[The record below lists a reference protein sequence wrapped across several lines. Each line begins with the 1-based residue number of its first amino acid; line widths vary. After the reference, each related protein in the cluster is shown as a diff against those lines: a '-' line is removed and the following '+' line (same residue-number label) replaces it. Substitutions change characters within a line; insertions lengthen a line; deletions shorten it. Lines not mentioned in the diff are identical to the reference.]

1 MGALPKESGF
11 EDLQTAQQC
20 KTLLRFIVCG
30 SVDHGKSTL
39 IGRLL
44 FEAGVVFEDQLEAL
58 DRDSCHHGTQGEEP
72 DFALLLDGLAAER
85 EQNITIDVAYRFFA
99 TTRRKFIV
107 ADTPGHEQYTRNM
120 ATGASTADVALL
132 LVSASEGI
140 TRQTRRHALIVS
152 MLGVRHVVVAVNKMD
167 LVSWSQSGFR
177 ALESEFRAFTDSLG
191 VDRTVFIPVAARSGD
206 NIIRRSECMN
216 WYRGPTLLEH
226 LERVEVG
233 WRPQRSAF
241 RMPIQWVNR
250 PNAEFRGYC
259 GSIASGELYPGAL
272 VQVLPSGRRTQVK
285 RIVTADGDLA
295 RAVAGQSVTLTFS
308 DDIDASRGE
317 VVADLAEPAS
327 VTDRFS
333 ARLVWFD
340 EQPLELGRPY
350 ILKLAAATANA
361 AVEPPPQVIDLG
373 TLRSTR
379 TDRLGSNDI
388 GTAIVQLDR
397 LVAADRYADSPST
410 GSFILIDPESYNTAA
425 IGMIEATHVTENL
438 SWHGRQSTLE
448 DFIRATETHSRSIAK
463 AISWRATGSID
474 TFLVAVVITGSSKVA
489 GGVALAEVLTKTLL
503 CYLHERIWALIPWGK
518 HWS

>member
-1 MGALPKESGF
+1 MTALPRGSGF
-11 EDLQTAQQC
+11 EKLQAPQQS

-44 FEAGVVFEDQLEAL
+44 FEAGVLFEDQLDAL

-99 TTRRKFIV
+99 TARRKFIV

-132 LVSASEGI
+132 LVSATEGI

-152 MLGVRHVVVAVNKMD
+152 MLGVRQVVVAVNKMD
-167 LVSWSQSGFR
+167 LVCWSQSGFR

-191 VDRTVFIPVAARSGD
+191 VDKTVFIPVAARSGD
-206 NIIRRSECMN
+206 NVIRRSECMS

-233 WRPQRSAF
+233 CWPQRSAF

-259 GSIASGELYPGAL
+259 GLIASGELYPGAP
-272 VQVLPSGRRTQVK
+272 VQVLPSGRRTQIK

-308 DDIDASRGE
+308 DEIDASRGD
-317 VVADLAEPAS
+317 VVAELGEPAP

-333 ARLVWFD
+333 ARLIWFD
-340 EQPLELGRPY
+340 EELLEPGRPY

-361 AVEPPPQVIDLG
+361 TIQPELHVIDLG
-373 TLRSTR
+373 TLRSAR

-388 GTAIVQLDR
+388 GIAVVQLDR
-397 LVAADRYADSPST
+397 RVAADRYADNPST
-410 GSFILIDPESYNTAA
+410 GSFILIDAESYNTVA
-425 IGMIEATHVTENL
+425 IGMIETTHPGENPNCPRGKATL
-438 SWHGRQSTLE
+438 K

-463 AISWRATGSID
+463 AISWRATGSLD

-503 CYLHERIWALIPWGK
+503 YYLHERMWALIRWGK
-518 HWS
+518 R